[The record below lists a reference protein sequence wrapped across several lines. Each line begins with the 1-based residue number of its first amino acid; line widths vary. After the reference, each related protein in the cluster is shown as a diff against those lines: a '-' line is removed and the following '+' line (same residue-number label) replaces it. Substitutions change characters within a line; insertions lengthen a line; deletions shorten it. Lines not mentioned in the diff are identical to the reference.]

1 MSRSTEVG
9 DVTLEG
15 LDELDRCILYL
26 LQRDARGTTSRDV
39 AARMDVSPSTVRK
52 RIDRLEA
59 EGLIEGY
66 RAQVNYGRAGY
77 QLRFQIVCT
86 APIPEREALADR
98 ALSVPGVVTVR
109 EVATGE
115 ENVLVSAVAAD
126 TDDLTR
132 IAGALSDL
140 GLAVS
145 DEQLIRDERSRP
157 FHDFDPSDPP
167 GATDATDA
175 TDE

>member
-1 MSRSTEVG
+1 M
-9 DVTLEG
+9 TLDG
-15 LDELDRCILYL
+15 LDELDRYILYL
-26 LQRDARGTTSRDV
+26 LQRDARGTTSGEV
-39 AARMDVSPSTVRK
+39 ATRMDVSPSTVRK

-59 EGLIEGY
+59 EGIVSGY
-66 RAQVNYGRAGY
+66 RADVDYGRAGY

-86 APIPEREALADR
+86 APIPEREELADR
-98 ALSVPGVVTVR
+98 ALGVPGVVTVR

-115 ENVLVSAVAAD
+115 ENLLVGAVAAD

-145 DEQLIRDERSRP
+145 DEQLIRDERHVP
-157 FHDFDPSDPP
+157 FHGFDVAGPDAP
-167 GATDATDA
+167 GEATEAA
-175 TDE
+175 EPDE